1 MDDSK
6 IKIGIY
12 CIENLINNKKY
23 IGQSKNIYR
32 RWKQHIKDSEIKQL
46 PLYKSIR
53 KYGIENFKFFI
64 LEECKIT
71 ELTLRE
77 DYYITYYN
85 SYVPNGYN
93 LSRAETQG
101 INKSVPDNILEIIK
115 EIEKNELSLIDIA
128 KKYNVSRSKIDN
140 INYGIHWR
148 LDYKKYPLRE
158 KVNFNGKIEEIEE
171 MILKGYTISEIAK
184 NFSTTI
190 PTINGFLIKNNIKIT
205 SLRETLTSSRRIKII
220 NLKNNEIL
228 YFRKKKDAAK
238 WIYDFFNHD
247 ILESSYLQMIGY
259 HLKSKTPYKGFLFEY
274 AEREEV

>member
-1 MDDSK
+1 MD
-6 IKIGIY
+6 IICGIY

-32 RWKQHIKDSEIKQL
+32 RWKQHIKDSEVKQL
-46 PLYKSIR
+46 PLYKSMR
-53 KYGIENFKFFI
+53 KYGIENFNFFI
-64 LEECKIT
+64 LEECKIA
-71 ELTLRE
+71 ELSLRE

-93 LSRAETQG
+93 LSRAETHG
-101 INKSVPDNILEIIK
+101 LNKSVPDNILEIIK

-128 KKYNVSRSKIDN
+128 KKYNVSRNKIDN
-140 INYGIHWR
+140 INYGRHWR
-148 LDYKKYPLRE
+148 LDYKNYPLRG
-158 KVNFNGKIEEIEE
+158 KNNFNGNLKEIEDA
-171 MILKGYTISEIAK
+171 ILKGYTISEIAK
-184 NFSTTI
+184 KFSTTV
-190 PTINGFLIKNNIKIT
+190 PTIKGFLIKNNIKTT

-228 YFRKKKDAAK
+228 YFRKKKEAAK

-274 AEREEV
+274 DEGQR